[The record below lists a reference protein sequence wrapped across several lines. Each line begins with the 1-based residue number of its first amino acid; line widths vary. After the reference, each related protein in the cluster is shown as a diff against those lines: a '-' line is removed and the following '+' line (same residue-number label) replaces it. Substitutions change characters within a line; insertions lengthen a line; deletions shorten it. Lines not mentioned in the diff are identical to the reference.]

1 MLCVKG
7 SKKSV
12 FSEGVAFQI
21 NDQNA
26 NANVRIS
33 ACLPISAAYDI
44 GAVGMEILNVQVS
57 GQ

>member
-1 MLCVKG
+1 MCVKG

-12 FSEGVAFQI
+12 FSERVAFQI

-26 NANVRIS
+26 NANVRMP
-33 ACLPISAAYDI
+33 ACLLISTAYDV